1 MIKSYSLPL
10 HRQWNTHHMYTV
22 GLDADTRAYFTAAT
36 SAISFNKSLSVNTL
50 LLFFKRKN
58 LYINF
63 STYIFTDNMNLTV
76 WNKQLGFSS
85 MNRKSKISNIE
96 RNMLKLTPRVKSI
109 IIGLIISDGWM
120 QKRGH
125 WNPRFGFK
133 QSIKN
138 FPYIWYL
145 YNELAY
151 LCSGYIYYGKS
162 KLRGKIFYNLSFQTR
177 QLDCLIEVYNL
188 FYSYIDGKWVKTI
201 KYDLFFYIDYIVL
214 AHWIQGDGNK
224 HRKALVLNTQSFT
237 LKEVI
242 LLINILIIKFD
253 IKPTLQNDRGYYRI
267 YVNRKDLNKI
277 KHQIYPYFVDFFLYK
292 INN

>member
-1 MIKSYSLPL
+1 
-10 HRQWNTHHMYTV
+10 MYTV

-36 SAISFNKSLSVNTL
+36 SAISFNKSLSVNTP
-50 LLFFKRKN
+50 LLFFKIKN
-58 LYINF
+58 LYKNY
-63 STYIFTDNMNLTV
+63 STYVFTNSMSLTL
-76 WNKQLGFSS
+76 WNKPLGLCS

-96 RNMLKLTPRVKSI
+96 RNMLKLTPNVKSI
-109 IIGLIISDGWM
+109 IIGLILSDGWM

-125 WNPRFGFK
+125 WNPRFGIK
-133 QSIKN
+133 QSIIN

-151 LCSGYIYYGKS
+151 LCSGNIYNGKS

-177 QLDCLIEVYNL
+177 QLTCLIEIYNL
-188 FYSYIDGKWVKTI
+188 FYCVIDGKWVKII
-201 KYDLFFYIDYIVL
+201 KYDLFFYIDYVVL

-224 HRKALVLNTQSFT
+224 HRKALVLNTQSFN

-253 IKPTLQNDRGYYRI
+253 IKPTLQKDRGHFRI
-267 YVNRKDLNKI
+267 YINRKDLNKI
-277 KHQIYPYFVDFFLYK
+277 KDKIYPYFVNQFLYK
-292 INN
+292 INS

>member
-1 MIKSYSLPL
+1 M
-10 HRQWNTHHMYTV
+10 
-22 GLDADTRAYFTAAT
+22 TRAYFTAAT
-36 SAISFNKSLSVNTL
+36 SAISFNKSLSVNTP
-50 LLFFKRKN
+50 LLFFKIKN
-58 LYINF
+58 LYKNY
-63 STYIFTDNMNLTV
+63 STYVFTNSMSLTL
-76 WNKQLGFSS
+76 WNKPLGLCS

-96 RNMLKLTPRVKSI
+96 RNMLKLTSNVKSI
-109 IIGLIISDGWM
+109 IIGLILSDGWM

-133 QSIKN
+133 QSIIN

-151 LCSGYIYYGKS
+151 LCSGNIYNGKS

-177 QLDCLIEVYNL
+177 QLTCLIEIYNL
-188 FYSYIDGKWVKTI
+188 FYCVIDGKWVKTI
-201 KYDLFFYIDYIVL
+201 KYDLFFYIDYVVL

-224 HRKALVLNTQSFT
+224 HRKALVLNTQSFN

-253 IKPTLQNDRGYYRI
+253 IKPTLQNDRGHFRI
-267 YVNRKDLNKI
+267 YINRKDLNKI
-277 KHQIYPYFVDFFLYK
+277 KDQIYPYFVNHFLYK
-292 INN
+292 INS